1 MADDTETKTERGRAA
16 IATAAQRTT
25 GAIQEGAGRM
35 ADAGHTSS
43 DIGRQTATTTAET
56 VRHLGDTASET
67 ARAGSRQVAG
77 VQQKFT
83 QNAAR
88 DFDQSVSRIAQ
99 VLQEMAPDW
108 RALVQLPGVGGG
120 KLQDL
125 AVTMSSAL
133 ERVMEVN
140 LSVAEQLFRTSG
152 PVAMLEVQHRFAQRY
167 LHALLEGSTAVVRA
181 VRQSAEQTL
190 EPLEQR
196 MSEREQQQRRNG
208 GEHESAERVADV
220 MVRQV
225 KLVSPDDN
233 VRHVAQ
239 IMREADTGLLP
250 VAEGDR
256 LIGMLSDR
264 DVAVRLVAEGRD
276 PSQTKVR
283 DVMTAD
289 VRYVF
294 EDEDLEHVAENM
306 AEQQVRRMPVMNR
319 QKRLVGVVSL
329 GDVAKGRQSPLA
341 GRALGGIARQGGQH
355 TAALSSSG
363 RSQMVD
369 QGNLPKDVPG
379 SDRDRQREIAARVG
393 GTDT

>member
-1 MADDTETKTERGRAA
+1 
-16 IATAAQRTT
+16 
-25 GAIQEGAGRM
+25 M

-43 DIGRQTATTTAET
+43 DIARQTAAATAET
-56 VRHLGDTASET
+56 VRHLGDTASEA

-88 DFDQSVSRIAQ
+88 DFDQSVSRIAE

-125 AVTMSSAL
+125 AVTMSGAL

-140 LSVAEQLFRTSG
+140 LSAAEQLFRMSG
-152 PVAMLEVQHRFAQRY
+152 PVAMLELQQRFTQQY
-167 LHALLEGSTAVVRA
+167 LHALLEGSTAIIRA

-208 GEHESAERVADV
+208 GERETSERVADV
-220 MVRQV
+220 MVRDV
-225 KLVSPDDN
+225 KLVSPEDN
-233 VRHVAQ
+233 VRQVAQ
-239 IMREADTGLLP
+239 MMREADTGLLP
-250 VAEGDR
+250 VTEGDR
-256 LIGMLSDR
+256 LIGMLTDR

-294 EDEDLEHVAENM
+294 EDEELEHVAENM
-306 AEQQVRRMPVMNR
+306 AEQQVRRLPVMNR

-329 GDVAKGRQSPLA
+329 GDIAKRRERLA
-341 GRALGGIARQGGQH
+341 GKALSGISSQGGQH
-355 TAALSSSG
+355 
-363 RSQMVD
+363 SQM
-369 QGNLPKDVPG
+369 
-379 SDRDRQREIAARVG
+379 AAE
-393 GTDT
+393 

>member
-1 MADDTETKTERGRAA
+1 VADYTETNSERGRAA
-16 IATAAQRTT
+16 ITTAAQRTT

-43 DIGRQTATTTAET
+43 DIARQTAAATAET

-77 VQQKFT
+77 AQQKFT
-83 QNAAR
+83 QNAAQ
-88 DFDQSVSRIAQ
+88 DFDQSVSRIAE

-125 AVTMSSAL
+125 AVTMSGAL

-140 LSVAEQLFRTSG
+140 LSAAEQLFRMSG
-152 PVAMLEVQHRFAQRY
+152 PVAMLELQHRFSQQY
-167 LHALLEGSTAVVRA
+167 LPALLEGSTAVVRA
-181 VRQSAEQTL
+181 VRQSAGQTL

-196 MSEREQQQRRNG
+196 MSERQQQQRRNG
-208 GEHESAERVADV
+208 GQQDAAERVADV

-239 IMREADTGLLP
+239 MMREANTGLLP

-256 LIGMLSDR
+256 LIGMLTDR
-264 DVAVRLVAEGRD
+264 DVTVR
-276 PSQTKVR
+276 
-283 DVMTAD
+283 
-289 VRYVF
+289 
-294 EDEDLEHVAENM
+294 
-306 AEQQVRRMPVMNR
+306 
-319 QKRLVGVVSL
+319 
-329 GDVAKGRQSPLA
+329 
-341 GRALGGIARQGGQH
+341 GIAKLV
-355 TAALSSSG
+355 TAGG
-363 RSQMVD
+363 RS
-369 QGNLPKDVPG
+369 
-379 SDRDRQREIAARVG
+379 SARRG
-393 GTDT
+393 